1 MKIVQFFFCLFLL
14 NILSCGDN
22 FFEQVVELDIPE
34 HTPALAVTANFS
46 DIDTTLALYV
56 SNSVGV
62 LEPDQPVIIE
72 NATVELF
79 KNGQL
84 LYNFDYNTNGL
95 YGKTNVNPLGDSN
108 AEYVLKVS
116 APNFVDVSAI
126 QFMPQPV
133 LINDASFER
142 EGAVT
147 PDGERVNEVTIK
159 FSDPSGIVNYYSI
172 SAFGRIS
179 LSGFE
184 YEDKVYLSSFNP
196 IVEEGDQILIFSD
209 ATFDG
214 REVTLNFYTYD
225 DYPDDADSVEL
236 DISLISISEDRYFF
250 EKSFNIFNNSN
261 GNPFVE
267 PVVVHN
273 NIENGH
279 GIFTLESRSLFTLK
293 IL

>member
-1 MKIVQFFFCLFLL
+1 MKIIHCLFCFFLL

-34 HTPALAVTANFS
+34 HTPALAVSANFS
-46 DIDTTLALYV
+46 DIDTTLAIYV

-62 LEPDQPVIIE
+62 LEPDQPVIVE

-84 LYNFDYNTNGL
+84 LFNFDYNTNGL
-95 YGKTNVNPLGDSN
+95 YGKTDVSPIGNSD

-116 APNFVDVSAI
+116 APNFVEVSAT

-133 LINDASFER
+133 LISEASFER

-159 FSDPSGIVNYYSI
+159 FSDPSGIANYYSI
-172 SAFGRIS
+172 SAVGRVIS
-179 LSGFE
+179 GGFA
-184 YEDKVYLSSFNP
+184 YVQNVFLSSFNP
-196 IVEEGDQILIFSD
+196 IVEEGDQFLVFSD

-225 DYPDDADSVEL
+225 DYPDNAESVEF

-250 EKSFNIFNNSN
+250 EKSYNIFNNSN

-273 NIENGH
+273 NINNGH